1 MGATA
6 EVPKTHL
13 VALALHALGG
23 EGDLETIAV
32 KAHEMFPGQFSWRR
46 FPFPDKDAVRV
57 HLSEA
62 KKKAFGELIIDHD
75 QREQGTGQGTRVKR
89 YALTRAGLEKAQELT
104 HLLADAKVTGS
115 DRSFDYQQIV
125 APIVASEA
133 FRQFA
138 AGGSLAEIGRERF
151 LLAAKLFADA
161 SPFMINGRLAKAQNA
176 ISRLPES
183 SERDRLTRFIEEGRD
198 AFGL

>member
-1 MGATA
+1 MPRDTVVSPIVLCPVHFFFFFLNDPATT
-6 EVPKTHL
+6 EIYTLSLHD
-13 VALALHALGG
+13 ALP
-23 EGDLETIAV
+23 IY
-32 KAHEMFPGQFSWRR
+32 
-46 FPFPDKDAVRV
+46 
-57 HLSEA
+57 
-62 KKKAFGELIIDHD
+62 

-183 SERDRLTRFIEEGRD
+183 SERDR
-198 AFGL
+198 